1 LGSSKALLAKRQGL
15 TRSHKVNRDEDLC
28 FASTNNSSD
37 VKQDIRYAFRML
49 RKQPGFGT
57 IAILTLALG
66 IGANTAIFSIVNAVL
81 LRPLPYRD
89 ADRIMVLNE
98 SSGPGQDYS
107 VALPDYFDWRND
119 NTVFEHLAATHKE
132 SRNLSGIPGRDPERV
147 SCASVTRNFFNVV
160 GVSPETGRI
169 FSEDED
175 KVGAPPVVVISD
187 RLWQRAFN
195 RDPGLLGR
203 SITLHDQNFTVIG
216 VMPPQIT
223 SPQDTDAWFS
233 IMRRSNN
240 PAWMDRSHHPMIFVW
255 GKLKPGVTVD
265 RARVEMKM
273 IAARL
278 ERTYPETNGKVY
290 AVVTPLLENLV
301 GKYRTNL
308 GLLLGAVGL
317 VLLIAC
323 ANLANLFAA
332 RGAARAREFA
342 IHAAVGAT
350 RGQIVKKLLIE
361 SFVIALLGGA
371 LGFFLAIWVR
381 DGLIAL
387 SPGNVSRFHQISFD
401 LPVLGFTFLVAS
413 LTTMLFG
420 LWPAWHTSQADI
432 QLALKA
438 GSAGSGDPPSAK
450 RARDWLV
457 VSEIALTLTLL
468 VAAGLVLKS
477 FSHLQSLLLGYEPRA
492 LFTARFELPW
502 QKYNDRDKINTF
514 AKALLDKVRSLPG
527 VQNAAVSSNG
537 PLMGGWQ
544 TGFWREE
551 NQRPQPSDMLN
562 SDLEVVGGDYFSTL
576 KVPLLRGRAFNERDT
591 KDSPRVIIIDQA
603 MAEQYFP
610 GENPIGKRLGVDPGN
625 DNESYVMSEIVGV
638 VARMRFHAVDEMAPL
653 PVIYCS
659 LGQAQRTSLTL
670 FVRSTMASTALERA
684 VRDAVTSIDSSLPVF
699 DARPMTDR
707 VRETW
712 GAQRLL
718 SFLFSVFAGLA
729 LVLATIGLYGLLAYT
744 TLKRVPEI
752 GIRLALGARPAQI
765 RALILSHGI
774 QLLLIGSAIGLVAAF
789 GLSRALQSVLFEVK
803 GIDPRIYLGVGL
815 ILFGAT
821 LLAAWIPARRASRVD
836 PIVALHT
843 E

>member
-1 LGSSKALLAKRQGL
+1 MSAK
-15 TRSHKVNRDEDLC
+15 
-28 FASTNNSSD
+28 
-37 VKQDIRYAFRML
+37 
-49 RKQPGFGT
+49 
-57 IAILTLALG
+57 
-66 IGANTAIFSIVNAVL
+66 IGRT
-81 LRPLPYRD
+81 
-89 ADRIMVLNE
+89 
-98 SSGPGQDYS
+98 
-107 VALPDYFDWRND
+107 
-119 NTVFEHLAATHKE
+119 
-132 SRNLSGIPGRDPERV
+132 
-147 SCASVTRNFFNVV
+147 
-160 GVSPETGRI
+160 

-187 RLWQRAFN
+187 RLWRRAFN
-195 RDPGLLGR
+195 ADPAVLGR
-203 SITLHDQNFTVIG
+203 SITLHDQNYIVIG
-216 VMPPQIT
+216 VMPPQMT
-223 SPQDTDAWFS
+223 SPQDSDFWMS
-233 IMRRSNN
+233 MMRRSNN
-240 PAWMDRSHHPMIFVW
+240 PVWMQRFIHPMIYVW
-255 GKLKPGVTVD
+255 GKLKRGVTVEQ
-265 RARVEMKM
+265 ARTEMKG

-278 ERTYPETNGKVY
+278 EKAYPETNKQVY

-308 GLLLGAVGL
+308 GLLLAAVGL

-361 SFVIALLGGA
+361 SFLVALLGGA
-371 LGFFLAIWVR
+371 LGFLFAVWVR
-381 DGLIAL
+381 NGLIAL
-387 SPGNVSRFHQISFD
+387 SPGDVSRFQEVAFD

-413 LTTMLFG
+413 LTTVLFG
-420 LWPAWHTSQADI
+420 LWPAWQASHADV
-432 QLALKA
+432 QLALKT

-457 VSEIALTLTLL
+457 ISEIALTLTLL

-477 FSHLQSLLLGYEPRA
+477 FSRLQSLSLGYEPRS
-492 LFTARFELPW
+492 LLTVRFELPW
-502 QKYNDRDKINTF
+502 KKYNDRDKINLFT
-514 AKALLDKVRSLPG
+514 KTLLDKVRALPG

-551 NQRPQPSDMLN
+551 NPRPQPSDMLN
-562 SDLEVVGGDYFSTL
+562 SDLEVVRSDYFSTL
-576 KVPLLRGRAFNERDT
+576 KVPLLRGRTFIEGDT

-610 GENPIGKRLGVDPGN
+610 GENPIGKRLGMEVGYDDEG
-625 DNESYVMSEIVGV
+625 YVMWEIVGV

-659 LGQAQRTSLTL
+659 LDQAKRTSLTL
-670 FVRSTMASTALERA
+670 FVRSIMSSAALERSI
-684 VRDAVTSIDSSLPVF
+684 RDAVSSIDSSLPVY

-718 SFLFSVFAGLA
+718 TFLFSAFAALA
-729 LVLATIGLYGLLAYT
+729 LLLASIGLCGVLTYT
-744 TLKRVPEI
+744 TLRRLPEI
-752 GIRLALGARPAQI
+752 GVRLALGARPAQI
-765 RALILSHGI
+765 RALILSHGM

-789 GLSRALQSVLFEVK
+789 ALSRALQPVLFEVK
-803 GIDPRIYLGVGL
+803 GIDPRIYLCVGAL
-815 ILFGAT
+815 LFAAT
-821 LLAAWIPARRASRVD
+821 FFASWIPARRASRVD
-836 PIVALHT
+836 PMIALRA

>member
-1 LGSSKALLAKRQGL
+1 MNDLTFALRQ
-15 TRSHKVNRDEDLC
+15 
-28 FASTNNSSD
+28 
-37 VKQDIRYAFRML
+37 L
-49 RKQPGFGT
+49 RKSPGFT
-57 IAILTLALG
+57 FVAVLTLALG

-81 LRPLPYRD
+81 LRPLPYQD

-107 VALPDYFDWRND
+107 VALPDYFDWRNE

-147 SCASVTRNFFNVV
+147 SCASVTRNFFSVV
-160 GVSPETGRI
+160 GISPEIGRT
-169 FSEDED
+169 FGEDED

-187 RLWQRAFN
+187 RLWRRAFN
-195 RDPGLLGR
+195 ADPGVLGR
-203 SITLHDQNFTVIG
+203 SITLHDQNYTVIG
-216 VMPPQIT
+216 VMPPQMT
-223 SPQDTDAWFS
+223 SPQDTDVWLS
-233 IMRRSNN
+233 MMRRSNN
-240 PAWMDRSHHPMIFVW
+240 PAWMDRSHHPMIYVW

-265 RARVEMKM
+265 QARTEMKG

-278 ERTYPETNGKVY
+278 EKTYPDTNGGET
-290 AVVTPLLENLV
+290 AVVTPLLDNLV

-308 GLLLGAVGL
+308 GLLFGAVGL

-350 RGQIVKKLLIE
+350 RGQIIKKLLFE
-361 SFVIALLGGA
+361 SFLIALLGGA
-371 LGFFLAIWVR
+371 LGFLFAVWVR
-381 DGLIAL
+381 SSLIAL
-387 SPGNVSRFHQISFD
+387 SPGDVSRFQQISFD
-401 LPVLGFTFLVAS
+401 LPVLGFTFLIAS
-413 LTTMLFG
+413 LTSVLFG
-420 LWPAWHTSQADI
+420 LWPAWQASHADV
-432 QLALKA
+432 QLALKT

-457 VSEIALTLTLL
+457 ISEIALTLTLL

-477 FSHLQSLLLGYEPRA
+477 FSRLQSLSLGYEPRA
-492 LFTARFELPW
+492 LFTVRFELPW

-514 AKALLDKVRSLPG
+514 AKALLDKVRGLPG

-551 NQRPQPSDMLN
+551 NPRPQPSDMLN
-562 SDLEVVGGDYFSTL
+562 SDLEVVVGDYFSTL

-638 VARMRFHAVDEMAPL
+638 VARMRFHAVDEMAPM
-653 PVIYCS
+653 PVIYAS

-670 FVRSTMASTALERA
+670 FVRSRMGSASLERFI
-684 VRDAVTSIDSSLPVF
+684 RHAVTSIDPSLAVF
-699 DARPMTDR
+699 DVRPMSDR

-712 GAQRLL
+712 GAQHLL
-718 SFLFSVFAGLA
+718 SFLFSVFPGS
-729 LVLATIGLYGLLAYT
+729 
-744 TLKRVPEI
+744 RWCW
-752 GIRLALGARPAQI
+752 RP
-765 RALILSHGI
+765 
-774 QLLLIGSAIGLVAAF
+774 
-789 GLSRALQSVLFEVK
+789 
-803 GIDPRIYLGVGL
+803 
-815 ILFGAT
+815 
-821 LLAAWIPARRASRVD
+821 
-836 PIVALHT
+836 
-843 E
+843 

>member
-1 LGSSKALLAKRQGL
+1 
-15 TRSHKVNRDEDLC
+15 
-28 FASTNNSSD
+28 
-37 VKQDIRYAFRML
+37 ML
-49 RKQPGFGT
+49 RKQPGFSV

-81 LRPLPYRD
+81 LRPLPYPD

-98 SSGPGQDYS
+98 SSGPGQDFS

-147 SCASVTRNFFNVV
+147 SCASVTRNFFNVI
-160 GVSPETGRI
+160 GLPPKIGRT

-175 KVGAPPVVVISD
+175 KVGAPPVLVISD

-195 RDPGLLGR
+195 RDPAVLGR
-203 SITLHDQNFTVIG
+203 SITLHDQNYMVIG
-216 VMPPQIT
+216 VLPPQVT
-223 SPQDTDAWFS
+223 SPQDTDVWLS
-233 IMRRSNN
+233 LMRRSNN
-240 PAWMDRSHHPMIFVW
+240 PIWMQRFIHPMIYVW
-255 GKLKPGVTVD
+255 GKLKPGVTLEQ
-265 RARVEMKM
+265 ARSEMKT

-278 ERTYPETNGKVY
+278 EKAYPETNGKET
-290 AVVTPLLENLV
+290 AIVTPLLENLV
-301 GKYRTNL
+301 GKYRINL
-308 GLLLGAVGL
+308 TLLLGAVGL

-361 SFVIALLGGA
+361 SFFIALIGGA
-371 LGFFLAIWVR
+371 IGFFMAVWVR

-387 SPGNVSRFHQISFD
+387 SPGDVSRFQHVSFD
-401 LPVLGFTFLVAS
+401 LRVLAFTFLIAS
-413 LTTMLFG
+413 FTTLLFG
-420 LWPAWHTSQADI
+420 LWPAWQASHADI

-457 VSEIALTLTLL
+457 ISEIALTLTLL
-468 VAAGLVLKS
+468 VAASLVLES
-477 FSHLQSLLLGYEPRA
+477 FSRLQSLSLGYEPRA

-502 QKYNDRDKINTF
+502 QKYNNRDKINIFT
-514 AKALLDKVRSLPG
+514 KALLDKVRGLPG

-551 NQRPQPSDMLN
+551 NPRPQPSEMLN

-576 KVPLLRGRAFNERDT
+576 KVLLLRGRAFNERDT

-610 GENPIGKRLGVDPGN
+610 GENPIGKRLGVDLGN
-625 DNESYVMSEIVGV
+625 DEEGWVMSEIVGV
-638 VARMRFHAVDEMAPL
+638 VAHMRFHAIDEMAPL

-670 FVRSTMASTALERA
+670 FVRSTMASAALERA
-684 VRDAVTSIDSSLPVF
+684 VRDAITSIDSSLPVF
-699 DARPMTDR
+699 DAQPMSDR

-765 RALILSHGI
+765 RALILSHGM
-774 QLLLIGSAIGLVAAF
+774 QLLLIGSVIGLIAAF
-789 GLSRALQSVLFEVK
+789 ALSRALQSVLFEVK
-803 GIDPRIYLGVGL
+803 GIDPRIYFGVGL

-821 LLAAWIPARRASRVD
+821 LVAAWIPARRASRVD

>member
-1 LGSSKALLAKRQGL
+1 MNDLTLALRQ
-15 TRSHKVNRDEDLC
+15 
-28 FASTNNSSD
+28 
-37 VKQDIRYAFRML
+37 L
-49 RKQPGFGT
+49 RKSPGFT
-57 IAILTLALG
+57 FVAVLTLALG

-81 LRPLPYRD
+81 LRPLPYPD

-107 VALPDYFDWRND
+107 VALPDYFDWRNE

-147 SCASVTRNFFNVV
+147 SCASVTRNFFNII
-160 GVSPETGRI
+160 GLPPQIGRT
-169 FSEDED
+169 FGEDED
-175 KVGAPPVVVISD
+175 KVGAPPVVIISD

-195 RDPGLLGR
+195 RDAKILGQAL
-203 SITLHDQNFTVIG
+203 TLHDQSYIVIG
-216 VMPPQIT
+216 VMPRQMT
-223 SPQDTDAWFS
+223 SPQDTDVWLS
-233 IMRRSNN
+233 MMRRSNN
-240 PAWMDRSHHPMIFVW
+240 GVWMSRAIHPMIYVW
-255 GKLKPGVTVD
+255 GKLKPRVTVEQ
-265 RARVEMKM
+265 ARTEMKG

-278 ERTYPETNGKVY
+278 EKTYPDTNRGET
-290 AVVTPLLENLV
+290 AVVTPLLDNLV

-350 RGQIVKKLLIE
+350 RGQIIKKLLFE
-361 SFVIALLGGA
+361 SFLIALLGGA
-371 LGFFLAIWVR
+371 LGFFIAVWLR
-381 DGLIAL
+381 DALIAL
-387 SPGNVSRFHQISFD
+387 GPGDVSRFQEVSFD
-401 LPVLGFTFLVAS
+401 PRVLGFTFLVAS
-413 LTTMLFG
+413 VTTVLFG
-420 LWPAWHTSQADI
+420 LWPAWQASHADV
-432 QLALKA
+432 QVALKE
-438 GSAGSGDPPSAK
+438 GSSGSGDPPSAK

-457 VSEIALTLTLL
+457 ISEIALTLTLL

-477 FSHLQSLLLGYEPRA
+477 FSRLQSLQLGYEPRA

-514 AKALLDKVRSLPG
+514 AKALLDKVRGLPG

-551 NQRPQPSDMLN
+551 NPRPQPSDMLN
-562 SDLEVVGGDYFSTL
+562 SDLEVVGGDYFQTL
-576 KVPLLRGRAFNERDT
+576 KVPLLRGRTFNERDT

-610 GENPIGKRLGVDPGN
+610 GEDPIGKRLGVDAGN
-625 DNESYVMSEIVGV
+625 DDEGWVMSEIVGV
-638 VARMRFHAVDEMAPL
+638 VAKMRFHAVDEMAPL

-659 LGQAQRTSLTL
+659 LGQAQRTGLTL
-670 FVRSTMASTALERA
+670 FVRSTMASAALERSIH
-684 VRDAVTSIDSSLPVF
+684 DAVTSIDSSMPVF

-712 GAQRLL
+712 GSQRLL

-744 TLKRVPEI
+744 TLKRVREI

-765 RALILSHGI
+765 RVLILSHGMH
-774 QLLLIGSAIGLVAAF
+774 LLLVGSAIGLLSAF
-789 GLSRALQSVLFEVK
+789 ALSHALQSMLFEVR
-803 GIDPRIYLGVGL
+803 GTDPKIYFGVGL
-815 ILFGAT
+815 ILFAAT
-821 LLAAWIPARRASRVD
+821 LFASWIPARRASRVD